1 MKWIKNIF
9 ETEEDKEIS
18 DLIVNGQP
26 HWLAQVI
33 VDQRKVRREKVEKH
47 SKINHVRRHLC
58 QNLGIKK
65 QNSATHVP
73 DVMKNLVDMQ

>member
-9 ETEEDKEIS
+9 ETEEDKEIN

-33 VDQRKVRREKVEKH
+33 VDQRKVRREKFEKH
-47 SKINHVRRHLC
+47 SKTNHVRRLEKARAKIGGPMS
-58 QNLGIKK
+58 N
-65 QNSATHVP
+65 NWEPTTRR
-73 DVMKNLVDMQ
+73 

>member
-9 ETEEDKEIS
+9 ETEEDKEIN

-47 SKINHVRRHLC
+47 SKINHVRRRS
-58 QNLGIKK
+58 GD
-65 QNSATHVP
+65 AERRF
-73 DVMKNLVDMQ
+73 DLVQFQGRP